1 MVFRTKRDYQPVR
14 RPLRPAH
21 SVTRMMQDSGG
32 IAVPEMMTKHTTKPG
47 YFVHILLN
55 WFHFLGLYIVAR
67 HGVQFL

>member
-32 IAVPEMMTKHTTKPG
+32 IAVPEMVTKHTTKPG

-67 HGVQFL
+67 HGVQSL